1 MTYILESVPD
11 QDGEKRP
18 TNGRRFVLESVP
30 GSGERPG
37 MAEGLARSVG
47 QGLTFGFGDEIE
59 AGVRSLF
66 GGESYR
72 EAVEDARREIEQFRE
87 DQPYWAYGSEIASS
101 MVLPGGA
108 AFKTMR
114 YAPSALKAAGQ
125 GAVIAGT
132 SGAVAGAGKANTN
145 EEIVPNMVTGGTVG
159 AATGAAAPFVGH
171 LTLLSPSIQGTR
183 FAYKGGKMLANAL
196 RKRYGKAADDVAASA
211 SRTGNNPT
219 GFLARDFASDA
230 AEREA
235 RQAAAKKA
243 RRDLGKR
250 IRDAARATAASG
262 AAQQTTGQQ

>member
-11 QDGEKRP
+11 QDGEKNP

-72 EAVEDARREIEQFRE
+72 EAVEDSRREIEQFRE

-101 MVLPGGA
+101 FALPGGA
-108 AFKTMR
+108 AFKAMR
-114 YAPSALKAAGQ
+114 YAPSAANAAMRS
-125 GAVIAGT
+125 AAIAGT

-159 AATGAAAPFVGH
+159 ATTGAVAPFAVPAVAKAGR
-171 LTLLSPSIQGTR
+171 TVFNYSPTTWGTR
-183 FAYKGGKMLANAL
+183 MLANAL
-196 RKRYGKAADDVAASA
+196 RKRYGQAADDVAGAFG
-211 SRTGNNPT
+211 RTGNNPT
-219 GFLARDFASDA
+219 GFLARDFASDQ
-230 AEREA
+230 AERAA
-235 RQAAAKKA
+235 RQQASRKA
-243 RRDLGKR
+243 RRDLGQR
-250 IRDAARATAASG
+250 IRDTAIASG
-262 AAQQTTGQQ
+262 ITQQVAGQQ